1 MDRIELLV
9 VARMP
14 DFLLDDLRQDFTLH
28 DLSAAADPERLLEE
42 VGPRIRGAVAGG
54 MKGPDAALIARL
66 PRLEIIASN
75 SVGYDATDVPAA
87 QARGVIVTHTPD
99 VLTDDVADL
108 AMTLMLMVGRRVGE
122 AERFIRDRRWPQG
135 PMPLGVKVSGKRLGI
150 VGLGRIGAAVAR
162 RAAGF
167 GMTIRYTDIVVKA
180 GAPYLFVPGLRDLA
194 RQSDFLL
201 VSCVGGPTTRGLI
214 DAAVLDALGPKGFL
228 INVARGTIID
238 EPALVRALQEKRIAG
253 AGLDVFLDEPRAPAE
268 LLEMDNVVVTPHIAS
283 GTQETRRAMAA
294 LVAANL
300 RAHFAGRP
308 VLTPVPALA

>member
-1 MDRIELLV
+1 MEKPELLA
-9 VARMP
+9 VARLP
-14 DFLLDDLRQDFTLH
+14 DFLLDDLRQDHVLH
-28 DLSAAADPERLLEE
+28 DLTAAADAEALLRE
-42 VGPRIRGAVAGG
+42 VGDRVRGIVAGG
-54 MKGPDAALIARL
+54 MKGPDAALIGRL
-66 PRLEIIASN
+66 PKLEIIASY
-75 SVGYDATDVPAA
+75 SVGYDATDVPVA

-122 AERFIRDRRWPQG
+122 AERFIRDRRWLQG

-150 VGLGRIGAAVAR
+150 IGLGRIGTAVAR

-167 GMTIRYTDIVVKA
+167 GMTILYTDIVVKA
-180 GAPYLFVPGLRDLA
+180 GAPYLFVPDLLALA

-201 VSCVGGPTTRGLI
+201 VSCVGGPTTRNLI

-228 INVARGTIID
+228 VNVARGTIVD
-238 EPALVRALQEKRIAG
+238 ETALVRALREKRIAG

-268 LLEMDNVVVTPHIAS
+268 LLEMDNVVATPHIAS
-283 GTQETRRAMAA
+283 GTHETRRAMAA